1 MPINTSRS
9 SVVLDVNA
17 GAPNPAPEDLAVVPQ
32 RGGSFRILILGDFSG
47 RDNRSLQTSLAER
60 HPLRID
66 RDNIDE
72 ILKRMKVQL
81 NLRLG
86 SGQTTI
92 ALRFEELADFE
103 PDSIYRCCELFQTP
117 ATAPRSKPAGPPP
130 RESGVSV
137 QSDVARLT
145 SGSLLDDVI
154 EQAEAPAR
162 SRPRRKDE
170 LQSVIDRVVAPHV
183 LPPEDPAVMESRVR
197 TEERN
202 EILMR
207 AILHHPDFQAVEAA
221 WRAVLLLVRGLDT
234 DGPLGLYLLDV
245 TKAELA
251 QDLSSDR
258 GGLFRLLVEETV
270 QTPGGEPWAA
280 VAGNYVFGR
289 SDADIKLLGK
299 LASVCR
305 LAGAPFLAES
315 AAPSHES
322 ADAEKAWRSL
332 RATPE
337 ARWIGLAIPR
347 FLARLPFGRETY
359 EIESF
364 PFEEV
369 QGRPEHGAYLWAN
382 PAFACAYLLGR
393 SFSEYGWSFRPGVL
407 KQIDGLPF
415 HAIEVDG
422 EKWAQPCAEVL
433 LTERDIDYILDEG
446 LMPLAS
452 IKNRDSVVLVR
463 FQSIAEPL
471 APLGGR
477 WG

>member
-1 MPINTSRS
+1 MPINHSRS
-9 SVVLDVNA
+9 SVALDVNA
-17 GAPNPAPEDLAVVPQ
+17 GAPNPEQDDLAEVPQ
-32 RGGSFRILILGDFSG
+32 RGGPFRILILGDFSG
-47 RDNRSLQTSLAER
+47 RDNRSIRTGLAER

-72 ILKRMKVQL
+72 VLKRMKVQL

-86 SGQTTI
+86 SGQTTL
-92 ALRFEELADFE
+92 ALRFEELADFD
-103 PDSIYRCCELFQTP
+103 PDSIYRRCGLFQT
-117 ATAPRSKPAGPPP
+117 AVAAPRSTPAVPPP
-130 RESGVSV
+130 RETGVSV
-137 QSDVARLT
+137 ESDVSRLT

-154 EQAEAPAR
+154 AQAEAPAP

-170 LQSVIDRVVAPHV
+170 LQSVIDRVVAPHL
-183 LPPEDPAVMESRVR
+183 LPPEDPASIESRAR

-202 EILMR
+202 GILMR
-207 AILHHPDFQAVEAA
+207 AILHHPDFQAIEAA
-221 WRAVLLLVRGLDT
+221 WRAVFLLVRGLDT
-234 DGPLGLYLLDV
+234 DGELGLYLLDI

-251 QDLSSDR
+251 QDLSGDS
-258 GGLFRLLVEETV
+258 GGLLRLLVEETV
-270 QTPGGEPWAA
+270 QPPGGEPWSV
-280 VAGNYVFGR
+280 VAGNYVFDR
-289 SDADIKLLGK
+289 SDADIRLLGK
-299 LASVCR
+299 LAAVCR

-315 AAPSHES
+315 AAPSQES
-322 ADAEKAWRSL
+322 ADAEKGWGSL
-332 RATPE
+332 RATLD

-347 FLARLPFGRETY
+347 FLARLPYGRETY

-393 SFSEYGWSFRPGVL
+393 SFSEHGWNFRPGVL

-415 HAIEVDG
+415 HSVEVDG

-433 LTERDIDYILDEG
+433 LTERDMDYILDEG

-471 APLGGR
+471 ATLAGR